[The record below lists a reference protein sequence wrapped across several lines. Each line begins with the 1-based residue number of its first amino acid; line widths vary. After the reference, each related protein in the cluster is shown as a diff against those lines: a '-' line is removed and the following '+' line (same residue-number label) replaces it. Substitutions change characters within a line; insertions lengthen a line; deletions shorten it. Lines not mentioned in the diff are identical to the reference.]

1 MENEHSLQFRSR
13 DSNRYHRRN
22 SKKTFKGSL
31 RVVEARSSMSLGMLL
46 DLTVI
51 WPSLRFFVIR

>member
-1 MENEHSLQFRSR
+1 MENEHSLLFRSR
-13 DSNRYHRRN
+13 DSNRYHRRK

-31 RVVEARSSMSLGMLL
+31 RVVEARGIMSLDMLL

-51 WPSLRFFVIR
+51 WPSLQFFVIR